1 MDNKKSQQIN
11 LELPES
17 ESSGKYSNLVL
28 VAHSPS
34 EFVLDFTQILPGLP
48 KAKVVSRIILS
59 PTHAKGLLRALNE
72 NLQKFESQFGEINLP
87 KAGIKPG
94 FQFSEHDKD
103 KTPN

>member
-1 MDNKKSQQIN
+1 METKQNKQIN

-17 ESSGKYSNLVL
+17 EASGKYSNLVL

-48 KAKVVSRIILS
+48 KAKIVSRIILS
-59 PTHAKGLLRALNE
+59 PTHAKGLMHALTE
-72 NLQKFESQFGEINLP
+72 NIQKYEAQFGEIKLP
-87 KAGIKPG
+87 AGGIKPP
-94 FQFSEHDKD
+94 FQFAQDDKN